1 MNSDQQQMV
10 FDLEEVGKQ
19 YAAQARELS
28 KEIDEKKEQLEES
41 PDLDNLQK
49 TIEKM
54 ENRQMQLV
62 QKAVDIAHAISAMQE
77 ADTNENK
84 QYQDVS
90 KSKAFLAAAAKD
102 RNQLENLT
110 KALNNLAQ
118 ALSETQPA
126 QQRPKASKSVKA
138 KVGS

>member
-19 YAAQARELS
+19 YAAEARELS
-28 KEIDEKKEQLEES
+28 EEINEKKEQFEES

-54 ENRQMQLV
+54 KSRQMQLV

-102 RNQLENLT
+102 RDQLEGLT

-118 ALSETQPA
+118 VMSETQLV
-126 QQRPKASKSVKA
+126 QQRPKAPKPVK
-138 KVGS
+138 VTSS